1 MLRAAILAF
10 GLLCAVHAACVAS
23 DTGPAAAASAPMR
36 LNAPASPAP
45 PAASAVPRAVGMG
58 RPMAA
63 SAVPLSAGM
72 NRGAAV
78 ESQAA
83 SAALLG
89 R

>member
-1 MLRAAILAF
+1 MLRAACLSF

-23 DTGPAAAASAPMR
+23 DTGTAAAASAPMR
-36 LNAPASPAP
+36 LNAPAAPVP
-45 PAASAVPRAVGMG
+45 PASSTAPRAVGMG
-58 RPMAA
+58 RAVAA

-78 ESQAA
+78 EAQAA
-83 SAALLG
+83 SAVSLG